1 MVFFRSEEQAQSWC
15 AARGH
20 PLRPLVTIDQLWTL
34 ARAWYA
40 TRLQE
45 DSRRPKPD
53 EMRAI
58 FSGLGLAGD
67 FWDPSSDRF
76 G

>member
-1 MVFFRSEEQAQSWC
+1 MVFFRSEEQARIWC
-15 AARGH
+15 EARGH
-20 PLRPLVTIDQLWTL
+20 PMRPLVTMDQLWTL
-34 ARAWYA
+34 ATAWYA

-45 DSRRPKPD
+45 DSRRPRPD

-58 FSGLGLAGD
+58 FSGLGLTGD

-76 G
+76 A

>member
-1 MVFFRSEEQAQSWC
+1 MLFFRSEEQIRRWC
-15 AARGH
+15 EAHGH
-20 PLRPLVTIDQLWTL
+20 PIRPLVTMNQLWMLPTT
-34 ARAWYA
+34 WYA

-53 EMRAI
+53 EMREI
-58 FSGLGLAGD
+58 FAGLGLEGD
-67 FWDPSSDRF
+67 FWDPSADSF

>member
-1 MVFFRSEEQAQSWC
+1 MLFFRSEERIRRWC
-15 AARGH
+15 EAHAY
-20 PLRPLVTIDQLWTL
+20 PLRPRVRMDQLWTL
-34 ARAWYA
+34 ATTWYS

-45 DSRRPKPD
+45 DSRRPKPE

-58 FSGLGLAGD
+58 FSGLGLEED
-67 FWDPSSDRF
+67 FWDPGSDRF